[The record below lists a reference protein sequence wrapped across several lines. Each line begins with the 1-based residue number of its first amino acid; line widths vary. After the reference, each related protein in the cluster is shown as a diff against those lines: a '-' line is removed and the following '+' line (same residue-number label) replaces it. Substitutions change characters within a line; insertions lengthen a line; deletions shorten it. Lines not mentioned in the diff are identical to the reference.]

1 MTPKSKMMR
10 KSDMWLYR
18 KLIIS
23 NWVWLQNL
31 TSVQVDSCYIRYK
44 ILGIT
49 VSKTY
54 VTDRR
59 Y

>member
-1 MTPKSKMMR
+1 
-10 KSDMWLYR
+10 MWLYR